1 LANVDVGFHSANCR
15 SGVGSVSVG
24 TNVLAMNVIGKIT
37 TNATPCTASRA
48 REERAE
54 QHAHPDH
61 REGEDEEQAVGRGG
75 VDRAVA
81 DPPADDIAADRHQ
94 QHRQERLEQ
103 VRHGVPAEHRAAPD
117 GQRAEAVHGAVR
129 AVGGDRHGHPE
140 GAAEDDRL
148 GEELRDKTLRAAV
161 LDRLPAGEV
170 RRRVIAAVD
179 ESFGRLERAF
189 ADVDRPAV

>member
-1 LANVDVGFHSANCR
+1 
-15 SGVGSVSVG
+15 
-24 TNVLAMNVIGKIT
+24 M
-37 TNATPCTASRA
+37 
-48 REERAE
+48 
-54 QHAHPDH
+54 
-61 REGEDEEQAVGRGG
+61 
-75 VDRAVA
+75 
-81 DPPADDIAADRHQ
+81 
-94 QHRQERLEQ
+94 
-103 VRHGVPAEHRAAPD
+103 APF
-117 GQRAEAVHGAVR
+117 R